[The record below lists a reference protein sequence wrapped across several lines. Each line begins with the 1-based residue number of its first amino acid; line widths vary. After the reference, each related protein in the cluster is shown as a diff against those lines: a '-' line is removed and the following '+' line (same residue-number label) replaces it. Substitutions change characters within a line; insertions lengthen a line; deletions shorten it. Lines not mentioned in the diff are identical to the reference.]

1 MKSSASLLP
10 ILNVVAY
17 IATLV
22 INFLSQAGPGIGI
35 ALFPNTVQDLA
46 NSRAVLF
53 LPANYV
59 FGIWGLI
66 YTALGA
72 YVIYQAL
79 PRQRSSRIHNAIGW
93 WFIVTCAANSI
104 WLVLFLY
111 DLVAASTLAML
122 VLLGALIVIYLRLG
136 IGRAAV
142 SRGEYW
148 AVHFGFS
155 VYLGWITVATVANV
169 ATALYQAGAETSFIG
184 LPADLWTIVVMA
196 VAALIAGAML
206 LRHRDVAFAGVIVW
220 ALIGIF
226 ARPFTTEV
234 YAIVS
239 NQNVTLVNQGALV
252 IAVVVLLAAFYTLFR
267 NTTIGTLKT
276 A

>member
-1 MKSSASLLP
+1 MKALTSRLPLL
-10 ILNVVAY
+10 N
-17 IATLV
+17 IAAFVITLV
-22 INFLSQAGPGIGI
+22 INFLSQAGPASGIS
-35 ALFPNTVQDLA
+35 LFPNTIQDLA

-79 PRQRSSRIHNAIGW
+79 PSQRNSRIHKAIGW
-93 WFIVTCAANSI
+93 WFIVTCVANSI

-122 VLLGALIVIYLRLG
+122 ALLGALIVIYLRLG
-136 IGRAAV
+136 IGRV
-142 SRGEYW
+142 VVRRGEYW

-155 VYLGWITVATVANV
+155 VYLGWITVATVANI
-169 ATALYQAGAETSFIG
+169 ATALYQAGAETSFLGI
-184 LPADLWTIVVMA
+184 PADLWTLIVMI
-196 VAALIAGAML
+196 VAAAIAAAML
-206 LRHRDVAFAGVIVW
+206 LRHRDVTFAGVVVW

-239 NQNVTLVNQGALV
+239 NQNVSLVNQGALV

-267 NTTIGTLKT
+267 SSAGGTLQ
-276 A
+276 AA

>member
-1 MKSSASLLP
+1 MNRTLP
-10 ILNVVAY
+10 ALNVVAY
-17 IATLV
+17 VVTLV
-22 INFLSQAGPGIGI
+22 VNFLAQAGPAAGI
-35 ALFPNTVQDLA
+35 ALFPNNVQDLA

-59 FGIWGLI
+59 FSIWGLI

-79 PRQRSSRIHNAIGW
+79 PRQRQSRIHRAIGW

-111 DLVAASTLAML
+111 DLVVASTLAML
-122 VLLGALIVIYLRLG
+122 TLLGALIVIYLRLG
-136 IGRAAV
+136 IGQTQVRRA
-142 SRGEYW
+142 EFW

-169 ATALYQAGAETSFIG
+169 ATALYQAGAQTSFLG
-184 LPADLWTIVVMA
+184 LAADLWTLILMGVAAA
-196 VAALIAGAML
+196 VALLML
-206 LRHRDVAFAGVIVW
+206 ARHRDVAFAGVVIW

-239 NQNVTLVNQGALV
+239 NQNLIAVNQGALA
-252 IAVVVLLAAFYTLFR
+252 IAVMVLFAALYTFLR
-267 NTTIGTLKT
+267 GTNSQRLR
-276 A
+276 AA

>member
-1 MKSSASLLP
+1 MKLKQALP
-10 ILNVVAY
+10 ILNIAAY
-17 IATLV
+17 VLTLV
-22 INFLSQAGPGIGI
+22 VNFLSQSGPIVGIE
-35 ALFPNTVQDLA
+35 LFPNNVQDLA

-79 PRQRSSRIHNAIGW
+79 PSQRNGRVQQAIGG
-93 WFIVTCAANSI
+93 WFLVTCAANSL

-111 DLVAASTLAML
+111 DLVATSTLAML
-122 VLLGALIVIYLRLG
+122 ALLGALIVIYLRLK
-136 IGRAAV
+136 IGSTQV
-142 SRGEYW
+142 SRTAFW

-155 VYLGWITVATVANV
+155 VYLGWITVATVANI
-169 ATALYQAGAETSFIG
+169 ATALYQAGAETSFLG
-184 LPADLWTIVVMA
+184 MPAGQWALIVMA
-196 VAALIAGAML
+196 VAALITALML
-206 LRHRDVAFAGVIVW
+206 LRHRDVAFAGVVVW

-226 ARPFTTEV
+226 VRPFTTDV

-239 NQNVTLVNQGALV
+239 DQNLSAVNQGALV
-252 IAVVVLLAAFYTLFR
+252 IAVIVLLATLYTFFR
-267 NTTIGTLKT
+267 NTSTSQLQ
-276 A
+276 AA

>member
-1 MKSSASLLP
+1 MKRSASLLP
-10 ILNVVAY
+10 TLNIIAYVV
-17 IATLV
+17 TLV
-22 INFLSQAGPGIGI
+22 INFLSQAGPGSGI
-35 ALFPNTVQDLA
+35 ELFPNTVQDLA

-79 PRQRSSRIHNAIGW
+79 PSQRSSRVHSAIGW

-122 VLLGALIVIYLRLG
+122 ALLGALIVIYLRLG

-155 VYLGWITVATVANV
+155 VYLGWITVATVANI
-169 ATALYQAGAETSFIG
+169 ATALYQAGAETSFLGI
-184 LPADLWTIVVMA
+184 PADLWTLAVMA

-206 LRHRDVAFAGVIVW
+206 LRHRDVAFAGVVVW

-239 NQNVTLVNQGALV
+239 DQNVLLVNQGALV

-267 NTTIGTLKT
+267 GSAGGTLK
-276 A
+276 AA